1 MVEVKCPKCG
11 TIKEIVGTEKRV
23 RCYSNACTNRFYVNI
38 DTIVPENRDNKDNIG
53 TTDPPP
59 TFSNEYKTTIKLA
72 KASAQINLNPI
83 LKCMARGISTIE
95 NKTAAKNPKS
105 GYFWDLKEWKEQF
118 EILKK
123 LKEEVEK

>member
-1 MVEVKCPKCG
+1 MGFKWQCPECG
-11 TIKEIVGTEKRV
+11 
-23 RCYSNACTNRFYVNI
+23 YV
-38 DTIVPENRDNKDNIG
+38 
-53 TTDPPP
+53 
-59 TFSNEYKTTIKLA
+59 NEYKGKKTTNVVVRCSACKQDV
-72 KASAQINLNPI
+72 KASSHIFKPTLPETTDELPETTEYKTSIKSAKSTAEIILNPI

-95 NKTAAKNPKS
+95 NKPAAKNPKS